1 MKVYEMSFRDMN
13 QKMVEIH
20 GVKMVKLL
28 EKMGLKLDHLYG
40 ALMYGYIDHNA
51 GFTFEIMALETKKQN
66 IEYRIVP
73 IGVSCKIPRF
83 DVQEMN
89 IEILDNVNV
98 DLFQDKIDIVAKA
111 TQVSRELEEL
121 RLYKELDP
129 SRHLE
134 YPDDV
139 MVYFLEEGKEPE
151 ACWIRLEGMQDGKMY
166 GTVLMALHQDFGV
179 KEKDTVYIGIL
190 DIFRQRFYLLFCCSR
205 KHLKF
210 GIRIPI

>member
-13 QKMVEIH
+13 KKMVEIH

-98 DLFQDKIDIVAKA
+98 DLFQDKIDIVAKT
-111 TQVSRELEEL
+111 TQVSKELEEL

-166 GTVLMALHQDFGV
+166 GTVLTALHQDFGV
-179 KEKDTVYIGIL
+179 KEKDTVY
-190 DIFRQRFYLLFCCSR
+190 
-205 KHLKF
+205 F
-210 GIRIPI
+210 GMTQMEDDKLACVWVKDHE

>member
-166 GTVLMALHQDFGV
+166 GTVLTALHQDFGV
-179 KEKDTVYIGIL
+179 KEKDTVY
-190 DIFRQRFYLLFCCSR
+190 
-205 KHLKF
+205 F
-210 GIRIPI
+210 GMTQMEDDKLACVWVKDHE

>member
-98 DLFQDKIDIVAKA
+98 DLFQDKIDIVAKT
-111 TQVSRELEEL
+111 TQVSKELEEL

-151 ACWIRLEGMQDGKMY
+151 ACWIRLEGMQDGKVY
-166 GTVLMALHQDFGV
+166 GTVLTALHQDFGV
-179 KEKDTVYIGIL
+179 KEKDTVY
-190 DIFRQRFYLLFCCSR
+190 
-205 KHLKF
+205 F
-210 GIRIPI
+210 GMTQMEDDKLACVWVKDHE

>member
-98 DLFQDKIDIVAKA
+98 DLFQDKIDIFAKA

-166 GTVLMALHQDFGV
+166 GTVLTALHQDFGV
-179 KEKDTVYIGIL
+179 KEKDTVY
-190 DIFRQRFYLLFCCSR
+190 
-205 KHLKF
+205 F
-210 GIRIPI
+210 GMTQMEDDKLACVWVKDHE

>member
-40 ALMYGYIDHNA
+40 ALMHGYIDHNA

-98 DLFQDKIDIVAKA
+98 DLFQDKIDIVAKT
-111 TQVSRELEEL
+111 TQVSKELEEL

-166 GTVLMALHQDFGV
+166 GTVLTALHQDFGV
-179 KEKDTVYIGIL
+179 KEKDTVY
-190 DIFRQRFYLLFCCSR
+190 
-205 KHLKF
+205 F
-210 GIRIPI
+210 GMTQMEDDKLACVWVKDHE

>member
-40 ALMYGYIDHNA
+40 ALTYGYIDHNA

-73 IGVSCKIPRF
+73 IGLSCIIPRF

-98 DLFQDKIDIVAKA
+98 DLFQDKIDIVAKT
-111 TQVSRELEEL
+111 TQVSKELEEL

-166 GTVLMALHQDFGV
+166 GTVSTALHQDFGV
-179 KEKDTVYIGIL
+179 KEKDTVY
-190 DIFRQRFYLLFCCSR
+190 
-205 KHLKF
+205 F
-210 GIRIPI
+210 GMTQMEDDKLACVWVKDHE

>member
-1 MKVYEMSFRDMN
+1 
-13 QKMVEIH
+13 MVEIH

-151 ACWIRLEGMQDGKMY
+151 AC
-166 GTVLMALHQDFGV
+166 
-179 KEKDTVYIGIL
+179 
-190 DIFRQRFYLLFCCSR
+190 
-205 KHLKF
+205 
-210 GIRIPI
+210 

>member
-40 ALMYGYIDHNA
+40 ALMYGYIDHNS

-98 DLFQDKIDIVAKA
+98 DLFQDKIDIVAKT
-111 TQVSRELEEL
+111 TQVSKELEEL

-166 GTVLMALHQDFGV
+166 GTVLTALHQDFGV
-179 KEKDTVYIGIL
+179 KEKDTVY
-190 DIFRQRFYLLFCCSR
+190 
-205 KHLKF
+205 F
-210 GIRIPI
+210 GMTQMEDDKLACVWVKDHE

>member
-1 MKVYEMSFRDMN
+1 MKVYEMSFRNMN

-111 TQVSRELEEL
+111 TQVSKELEEL

-166 GTVLMALHQDFGV
+166 GTVLTALHQDFGV
-179 KEKDTVYIGIL
+179 KEKDTVY
-190 DIFRQRFYLLFCCSR
+190 
-205 KHLKF
+205 F
-210 GIRIPI
+210 GMTQMEDDKLACVWVKDHE

>member
-98 DLFQDKIDIVAKA
+98 DLFQDKIDIVAKT
-111 TQVSRELEEL
+111 TQVSKELEEL

-166 GTVLMALHQDFGV
+166 GTVLTALHQDFGV
-179 KEKDTVYIGIL
+179 KEKDTVY
-190 DIFRQRFYLLFCCSR
+190 
-205 KHLKF
+205 F
-210 GIRIPI
+210 GMTQMEDDKLACVWAKDHE

>member
-111 TQVSRELEEL
+111 TQVSKELEEL

-166 GTVLMALHQDFGV
+166 GTVLTALHQDFGV
-179 KEKDTVYIGIL
+179 KEKNTVY
-190 DIFRQRFYLLFCCSR
+190 
-205 KHLKF
+205 F
-210 GIRIPI
+210 GMTQMEDDKLACVWVKDHE

>member
-20 GVKMVKLL
+20 GVKIVKLL

-98 DLFQDKIDIVAKA
+98 DLFQDKIDIVAKT
-111 TQVSRELEEL
+111 TQVSKELEEL

-166 GTVLMALHQDFGV
+166 GTVLTALHQDFGV
-179 KEKDTVYIGIL
+179 KEKDTVY
-190 DIFRQRFYLLFCCSR
+190 
-205 KHLKF
+205 F
-210 GIRIPI
+210 GMTQMEDDKLACVWVKDHE

>member
-83 DVQEMN
+83 DAQEMN

-166 GTVLMALHQDFGV
+166 GTVLTALHQDFGV
-179 KEKDTVYIGIL
+179 KEKDTVY
-190 DIFRQRFYLLFCCSR
+190 
-205 KHLKF
+205 F
-210 GIRIPI
+210 GMTQMEDDKLACVWVKDHE

>member
-98 DLFQDKIDIVAKA
+98 GLFQDKIDIVAKA
-111 TQVSRELEEL
+111 TQVSKELEEL

-166 GTVLMALHQDFGV
+166 GTVLTALHQDFGV
-179 KEKDTVYIGIL
+179 KEKDTVY
-190 DIFRQRFYLLFCCSR
+190 
-205 KHLKF
+205 F
-210 GIRIPI
+210 GMTQMEDDKLACVWVKDHE

>member
-1 MKVYEMSFRDMN
+1 MSFRDMN

-111 TQVSRELEEL
+111 TQVSKELEEL

-166 GTVLMALHQDFGV
+166 GTVLTALHQDFGV
-179 KEKDTVYIGIL
+179 KEKDTVY
-190 DIFRQRFYLLFCCSR
+190 
-205 KHLKF
+205 F
-210 GIRIPI
+210 GMTQMEDDKLACVWVKDHE

>member
-166 GTVLMALHQDFGV
+166 GTVLTALHQEFGV
-179 KEKDTVYIGIL
+179 KEKDTVY
-190 DIFRQRFYLLFCCSR
+190 
-205 KHLKF
+205 F
-210 GIRIPI
+210 GMTQMEDDKLACVWVKDHE

>member
-98 DLFQDKIDIVAKA
+98 DLFQDKIDIVTKT
-111 TQVSRELEEL
+111 TQVSKELEEL

-166 GTVLMALHQDFGV
+166 GTVLTALHQDFGV
-179 KEKDTVYIGIL
+179 KEKDTVY
-190 DIFRQRFYLLFCCSR
+190 
-205 KHLKF
+205 F
-210 GIRIPI
+210 GMTQMEDDKLACVWVKDHE

>member
-111 TQVSRELEEL
+111 TQVSKELEEL

-166 GTVLMALHQDFGV
+166 GAVLTALHQDFGV
-179 KEKDTVYIGIL
+179 KEKDTVY
-190 DIFRQRFYLLFCCSR
+190 
-205 KHLKF
+205 F
-210 GIRIPI
+210 GMTQMEDDKLACVWVKDHE

>member
-89 IEILDNVNV
+89 IEILDNVNA
-98 DLFQDKIDIVAKA
+98 DLFQDKIDIVAKT
-111 TQVSRELEEL
+111 TQVSKELEEL

-166 GTVLMALHQDFGV
+166 GTVLTALHQDFGV
-179 KEKDTVYIGIL
+179 KEKDTVY
-190 DIFRQRFYLLFCCSR
+190 
-205 KHLKF
+205 F
-210 GIRIPI
+210 GMTQMEDDKLACVWVKDHE

>member
-73 IGVSCKIPRF
+73 IRVSCKIPRF

-98 DLFQDKIDIVAKA
+98 DLFQDKIDIVAKT
-111 TQVSRELEEL
+111 TQVSKELEEL

-166 GTVLMALHQDFGV
+166 GTVLTALHQDFGV
-179 KEKDTVYIGIL
+179 KEKDTVY
-190 DIFRQRFYLLFCCSR
+190 
-205 KHLKF
+205 F
-210 GIRIPI
+210 GMTQMEDDKLACVWVKDHE

>member
-111 TQVSRELEEL
+111 TQVSKELEEL

-166 GTVLMALHQDFGV
+166 GTVLTTLHQDFGV
-179 KEKDTVYIGIL
+179 KEKDTVY
-190 DIFRQRFYLLFCCSR
+190 
-205 KHLKF
+205 F
-210 GIRIPI
+210 GMTQMEDDKLACVWVKDHE

>member
-111 TQVSRELEEL
+111 TQVSKELEEL

-166 GTVLMALHQDFGV
+166 GTVLTALHQDFGV
-179 KEKDTVYIGIL
+179 KEKDTVY
-190 DIFRQRFYLLFCCSR
+190 
-205 KHLKF
+205 F
-210 GIRIPI
+210 GMTQMEDDKLACVWVKDHE

>member
-98 DLFQDKIDIVAKA
+98 DLFQDKIDIVAKT
-111 TQVSRELEEL
+111 TQVSKELEEL

-139 MVYFLEEGKEPE
+139 MVYFLEEGREPE

-166 GTVLMALHQDFGV
+166 GTVLTALHQDFGV
-179 KEKDTVYIGIL
+179 KEKDTVY
-190 DIFRQRFYLLFCCSR
+190 
-205 KHLKF
+205 F
-210 GIRIPI
+210 GMTQMEDDKLACVWVKDHE

>member
-1 MKVYEMSFRDMN
+1 MKVYEMSFRYMN

-98 DLFQDKIDIVAKA
+98 DLFQDKIDIVAKT
-111 TQVSRELEEL
+111 TQVSKELEEL

-166 GTVLMALHQDFGV
+166 GTVLTALHQDFGV
-179 KEKDTVYIGIL
+179 KEKDTVY
-190 DIFRQRFYLLFCCSR
+190 
-205 KHLKF
+205 F
-210 GIRIPI
+210 GMTQMEDDKLACVWVKDHE

>member
-28 EKMGLKLDHLYG
+28 EKMGLKLGHLYG

-98 DLFQDKIDIVAKA
+98 DLFQDKIDIVAKT
-111 TQVSRELEEL
+111 TQVSKELEEL

-166 GTVLMALHQDFGV
+166 GTVLTALHQDFGV
-179 KEKDTVYIGIL
+179 KEKDTVY
-190 DIFRQRFYLLFCCSR
+190 
-205 KHLKF
+205 F
-210 GIRIPI
+210 GMTQMEDDKLACVWVKDHE

>member
-98 DLFQDKIDIVAKA
+98 DLFQDKIDIIAKA
-111 TQVSRELEEL
+111 TQVSKELEEL

-166 GTVLMALHQDFGV
+166 GTVLTALHQDFGV
-179 KEKDTVYIGIL
+179 KEKDTVY
-190 DIFRQRFYLLFCCSR
+190 
-205 KHLKF
+205 F
-210 GIRIPI
+210 GMTQMEDDKLACVWVKDHE

>member
-66 IEYRIVP
+66 IEYRIVT

-98 DLFQDKIDIVAKA
+98 DLFQDKIDIVAKT
-111 TQVSRELEEL
+111 TQVSKELEEL

-166 GTVLMALHQDFGV
+166 GTVLTALHQDFGV
-179 KEKDTVYIGIL
+179 KEKDTVY
-190 DIFRQRFYLLFCCSR
+190 
-205 KHLKF
+205 F
-210 GIRIPI
+210 GMTQMEDDKLACVWVKDHE

>member
-111 TQVSRELEEL
+111 TQVSKGLEEL

-166 GTVLMALHQDFGV
+166 GTVLTALHQDFGV
-179 KEKDTVYIGIL
+179 KEKDTVY
-190 DIFRQRFYLLFCCSR
+190 
-205 KHLKF
+205 F
-210 GIRIPI
+210 GMTQMEDDKLACVWVKDHE

>member
-98 DLFQDKIDIVAKA
+98 DLFQDKIDIVAKI
-111 TQVSRELEEL
+111 TQVSKELEEL

-166 GTVLMALHQDFGV
+166 GTVLTALHQDFGV
-179 KEKDTVYIGIL
+179 KEKDTVY
-190 DIFRQRFYLLFCCSR
+190 
-205 KHLKF
+205 F
-210 GIRIPI
+210 GMTQMEDDKLACVWVKDHE

>member
-166 GTVLMALHQDFGV
+166 GTVFTALHQDFGV
-179 KEKDTVYIGIL
+179 KEKDTVY
-190 DIFRQRFYLLFCCSR
+190 
-205 KHLKF
+205 F
-210 GIRIPI
+210 GMTQMEDDKLACVWVKDHE

>member
-66 IEYRIVP
+66 VEYRIVP

-166 GTVLMALHQDFGV
+166 GTVLTALHQDFGV
-179 KEKDTVYIGIL
+179 KEKDTVY
-190 DIFRQRFYLLFCCSR
+190 
-205 KHLKF
+205 F
-210 GIRIPI
+210 GMTQMEDDKLACVWVKDHE

>member
-20 GVKMVKLL
+20 SVKMVKLL

-98 DLFQDKIDIVAKA
+98 DLFQDKIDIVAKT
-111 TQVSRELEEL
+111 TQVSKELEEL

-166 GTVLMALHQDFGV
+166 GTVLTALHQDFGV
-179 KEKDTVYIGIL
+179 KEKDTVY
-190 DIFRQRFYLLFCCSR
+190 
-205 KHLKF
+205 F
-210 GIRIPI
+210 GMTQMEDDKLACVWVKDHE

>member
-89 IEILDNVNV
+89 VEILDNVNV
-98 DLFQDKIDIVAKA
+98 DLFQDKIDIVAKT
-111 TQVSRELEEL
+111 TQVSKELEEL

-166 GTVLMALHQDFGV
+166 GTVLTALHQDFGV
-179 KEKDTVYIGIL
+179 KEKDTVY
-190 DIFRQRFYLLFCCSR
+190 
-205 KHLKF
+205 F
-210 GIRIPI
+210 GMTQMEDDKLACVWVKDHE